1 MAVKKP
7 TKKKT
12 AKKAPKATGGSKI
25 AKLEQRISALEKKL
39 SGGPAQAR
47 PQARPQAPQGARP
60 QMAQGRPQMP
70 QGGAMPRPP
79 MLDLKWDKVEE
90 CHVLRCLECAVKMN
104 GSLRYIW
111 YY

>member
-60 QMAQGRPQMP
+60 QMAQG
-70 QGGAMPRPP
+70 GAMPRPP
-79 MLDLKWDKVEE
+79 MP
-90 CHVLRCLECAVKMN
+90 RPQM
-104 GSLRYIW
+104 GQGGGMPRPPMPGMRG
-111 YY
+111 